1 MGLPERLVDRQ
12 LAKAKGDEPARMD
25 ALRLIQNV
33 LLAGVVLGLFAS
45 GLNLY
50 CNFHSPFWVALFLLW
65 LVMGYVILRQRRYM
79 KRR

>member
-12 LAKAKGDEPARMD
+12 LGKAKGDEPARMD

-50 CNFHSPFWVALFLLW
+50 RNFHSPFWVALFLLW